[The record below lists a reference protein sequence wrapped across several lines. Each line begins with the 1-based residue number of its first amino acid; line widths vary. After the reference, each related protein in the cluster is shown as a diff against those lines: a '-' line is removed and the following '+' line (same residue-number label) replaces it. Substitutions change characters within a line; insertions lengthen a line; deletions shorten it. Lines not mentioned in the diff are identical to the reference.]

1 MSRTNLRFHVLNA
14 PPLLF
19 IAGWL
24 FTFAMVGGASFIC
37 FYNLAKHAQSEA
49 LSCERAR
56 RIDLEETVRL
66 RGTLNDM
73 AVLYTEEA
81 KKKRCVARVANIGGE
96 N

>member
-1 MSRTNLRFHVLNA
+1 MSRTDRRFHVLNA
-14 PPLLF
+14 PPLLL

-49 LSCERAR
+49 LSCERERGEALVKIIEQQR
-56 RIDLEETVRL
+56 TMNDL
-66 RGTLNDM
+66 
-73 AVLYTEEA
+73 AVLFTEEQR
-81 KKKRCVARVANIGGE
+81 KKKCHTSVENIGGE